1 MQSIQEMIVNKL
13 SEYSKNQKVLANYIL
28 ENIQTIP
35 LLSVNEIAKKAGVS
49 SATVV
54 RFTQLLGFKGFL
66 DFRNQLIKRLKEK
79 LSPLEKYKS
88 TLSQKSQYENT
99 LEKVSQK
106 VKDNIDY
113 SISYNN
119 LEYFKHINNHI
130 KESENIFCLGMGIS
144 HYLAEIL
151 SYLLKL
157 YMKKS
162 FALSSDSPSFPEQI
176 ILMSP
181 KDLLIVF
188 SFPPYS
194 RQTIEAAKQA
204 KEMNVPVISFTD
216 KKTAPIVEY
225 CEHFL
230 IARTDNILFTNS
242 LGAISVLMNALVTE
256 LAFTEEKKV
265 LDGLQKIEKYVNDK
279 RYFF

>member
-1 MQSIQEMIVNKL
+1 MENIQEAIVNKI
-13 SEYSKNQKVLANYIL
+13 SEYSKNQKVLANFIL

-35 LLSVNEIAKKAGVS
+35 LLSVNEVADKAGVS

-54 RFTQLLGFKGFL
+54 RFTQLLGYKGFL
-66 DFRNQLIKRLKEK
+66 DFRNNLMAILKEK
-79 LSPLEKYKS
+79 LTPLEKYKS
-88 TLSQKSQYENT
+88 TLSKKNEYENS
-99 LEKVSQK
+99 LAKVSQK

-113 SISYNN
+113 SIAHNS

-130 KESENIFCLGMGIS
+130 KDAENIFCLGMGIS

-181 KDLLIVF
+181 NDLLIVF

-204 KEMNVPVISFTD
+204 KEMGIPVISFTD
-216 KKTAPIVEY
+216 KKTAPIVEF

-265 LDGLQKIEKYVNDK
+265 LNGLQKVEKYMNDK
-279 RYFF
+279 RYFY